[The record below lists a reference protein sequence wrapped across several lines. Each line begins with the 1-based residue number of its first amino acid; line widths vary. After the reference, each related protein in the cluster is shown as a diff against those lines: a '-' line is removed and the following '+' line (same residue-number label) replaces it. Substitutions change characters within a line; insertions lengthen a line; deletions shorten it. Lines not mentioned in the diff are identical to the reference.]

1 MGQGGQQNLYGDQ
14 IPPKVFSTIPSSHQ
28 QL

>member
-14 IPPKVFSTIPSSHQ
+14 TPPKVFSTIPSIHQ